1 MMQEK
6 LKIRYTDSF
15 DRDLDETA
23 YYISNDLH
31 DPDAADRFLSEVET
45 AIEKQRSHDPEIFT
59 VYAYSA
65 ENGLPYYR
73 IIVGNF
79 IVLYVILEED
89 GEKVMEVRRVL
100 YGRRNISLLIF
111 NGKV

>member
-31 DPDAADRFLSEVET
+31 NPDAADRFLSEVET
-45 AIEKQRSHDPEIFT
+45 AIEEQRSHDPEIFA

-65 ENGLPYYR
+65 DTSLPYYR
-73 IIVGNF
+73 ILVVNF
-79 IVLYVILEED
+79 IVLYVIIEED
-89 GEKVMEVRRVL
+89 GESIMEMRRIL